1 MTKIN
6 ATFIL
11 ILAALRT
18 TSWAFEF
25 IQQPGKRLEV
35 LEGSAIRLMYKAS
48 AYWEHCTFKVGFC
61 GQFFMNPYLKKLL
74 ARNFDQIGSN
84 AHSIHAFVVHNNIN
98 LL

>member
-1 MTKIN
+1 MKNIN

-35 LEGSAIRLMYKAS
+35 LEGSKIRLMYKAS

-61 GQFFMNPYLKKLL
+61 GQFLMNPKSCWLETLTKL
-74 ARNFDQIGSN
+74 AQMPTQ
-84 AHSIHAFVVHNNIN
+84 SIRCAQ
-98 LL
+98 